1 MNIKKK
7 VSINFIAAMAIILL
21 GFILAVGYPGKD
33 AMLEKVNAKKS
44 QSKVIKQQKYVP
56 KTSTVKKE
64 KKKKIIIAPPPD
76 AGASDDEGC

>member
-1 MNIKKK
+1 MDKKRK
-7 VSINFIAAMAIILL
+7 ISMNFIAAMIVILL

-44 QSKVIKQQKYVP
+44 QGKIIKQQKYVP

-64 KKKKIIIAPPPD
+64 KKKIIVAPPPPD

>member
-1 MNIKKK
+1 MNTKKK
-7 VSINFIAAMAIILL
+7 VSINFIAAMVVILL
-21 GFILAVGYPGKD
+21 GFILAVGYPGKE

-44 QSKVIKQQKYVP
+44 QGKVIEQQKYVP

-64 KKKKIIIAPPPD
+64 KKKIIVATPTD

>member
-1 MNIKKK
+1 MNTKKK
-7 VSINFIAAMAIILL
+7 VSINFIAAMVVILL

-33 AMLEKVNAKKS
+33 VMLEKVNAKKS
-44 QSKVIKQQKYVP
+44 QDKVIEQQKYVP

-64 KKKKIIIAPPPD
+64 KKKIIIAPPPD